1 MSWRDVDWKA
11 AGRAVAVLVALAAF
25 WVFGLYLG
33 IAAQTPTPEPSYEE
47 LLAEEFGALDGYE
60 VDTLD
65 LPGHHVNKLVVVRDR
80 RTNVTCYV
88 WGETMVCLNT
98 YEYGR

>member
-1 MSWRDVDWKA
+1 MRNEPPIPTWLV
-11 AGRAVAVLVALAAF
+11 VCCVALLAFVLFGGPLAAT
-25 WVFGLYLG
+25 L
-33 IAAQTPTPEPSYEE
+33 AQSPTPEPSYEE
-47 LLAEEFGALDGYE
+47 LLAEEFGQLDGYE